1 VFSDRDVEALR
12 SATSPTL
19 LLQPD
24 PGRVVCVALLP
35 GSFDPITV
43 AHAALADSAG
53 EWADAVVLVY
63 SVRTVAKDAGTEP
76 PLLPEPERIEAL
88 REFSAARG
96 LMVGLCSH
104 GLLVDQVRAAE
115 ARFPSAELTLVVGSD
130 KVLQLFDPLWYQDR
144 EAALE
149 GLFGRATVR
158 YAIRS
163 GEAEA
168 VRAALAD
175 PANARWSDRLRQIDV
190 ARDAAAVSSRLVR
203 AHLREGR
210 DVSHLVPPGVRVPR
224 IGNSRS

>member
-1 VFSDRDVEALR
+1 
-12 SATSPTL
+12 
-19 LLQPD
+19 
-24 PGRVVCVALLP
+24 
-35 GSFDPITV
+35 
-43 AHAALADSAG
+43 
-53 EWADAVVLVY
+53 
-63 SVRTVAKDAGTEP
+63 
-76 PLLPEPERIEAL
+76 
-88 REFSAARG
+88 
-96 LMVGLCSH
+96 
-104 GLLVDQVRAAE
+104 
-115 ARFPSAELTLVVGSD
+115 
-130 KVLQLFDPLWYQDR
+130 VLQLFDPIWYQDR

-149 GLFGRATVR
+149 DLFGRATVR

>member
-1 VFSDRDVEALR
+1 VLSERDVGALR

-19 LLQPD
+19 LVEPD
-24 PGRVVCVALLP
+24 PGPLGRVALLP

-43 AHAALADSAG
+43 AHGALADSAG
-53 EWADAVVLVY
+53 EWADAVVLTY
-63 SVRTVAKDAGTEP
+63 SVRTVAKDAGVEP
-76 PLLPEPERIEAL
+76 PLLPERVRIEAL

-96 LMVGLCSH
+96 LIVGICSH

-115 ARFPSAELTLVVGSD
+115 TRFPAAELTLVVGSD
-130 KVLQLFDPLWYQDR
+130 KVLQLFDPDWYVDR

-149 GLFGRATVR
+149 DLFGGATVR

-175 PANARWSDRLRQIDV
+175 PANARWRDRLKQIDV
-190 ARDAAAVSSRLVR
+190 AGDVAAVSSRLVR
-203 AHLREGR
+203 ALLRDGR
-210 DVSHLVPPGVRVPR
+210 DVSHLVPPGVRVPP